1 MRIAEPTSTLVS
13 SAAKLPT
20 MTSRV
25 DPQGARRMMEMLVN
39 LYADRR
45 LAVVR
50 EYVSNAVDA
59 SRVAG
64 STEPVAVTTP
74 TLVEPNFIV
83 TDQGT
88 GMSMGE
94 VEATFLAFAA
104 SSKRDSNE
112 LVGGLG
118 VGAKSAWTLAESFL
132 VDTVKGGRR
141 TTVRAARN
149 LEHQVLV
156 SDEPSELPD
165 GTTIVIPVEV
175 AGHVEAWQRVV
186 LEVASAHDDGAVT
199 VDGAPVDSLAAG
211 ASWIGP
217 VSCRRLERGDRSAV
231 VVRSGGTLFS
241 SVPEI
246 TRRVLD
252 SSGGLSGCVIELPIG
267 SFDHTPSRESVI
279 ATDRTLAAVD
289 RALEQYRAAYDALA
303 QRVSDLAVTD
313 VCAAVALRTDTLG
326 SVGSAAMLPVPFQI
340 GVPAG
345 VGCWLMRHRS
355 GRSRWERVEHHRDD
369 IFEAVTARAE
379 MSRTLV
385 VTGVPAGRVLSRFA
399 TFVTA
404 HHPTVRRV
412 IAVPQGRT
420 RLALTV
426 FQGATTVTEQV
437 WEVSGDTDGIAAHYT
452 FEQWSTA
459 IAARRAT
466 RGPVTGY
473 ACVVIDRDGG
483 PGRDAVLSGAEIAAL
498 GLPVVYVAEAR
509 PYRAH
514 LGLKASVTVYL
525 GTRKSG
531 PLIAAVPHAMSRGE
545 WIEQRF
551 AADTAGWSQAELL
564 AAAYTHPQWRAHQ
577 PEFDIAVAA
586 LAASTDEHPQ
596 RALLGR
602 IAALV
607 QAAGKVTKAQT
618 ATVEALSGCAAA
630 RAQFD
635 TIGKLRTDLRRA
647 YPLLA
652 HLRGW
657 DNADTHAHYVAYVAH
672 TPPQTAAKAA

>member
-1 MRIAEPTSTLVS
+1 MRIAETTSTLVS
-13 SAAKLPT
+13 TAAKLPT

-45 LAVVR
+45 LALVR

-59 SRVAG
+59 TRVAG
-64 STEPVAVTTP
+64 SAEPVAVTTP
-74 TLVEPNFIV
+74 TLIEPNLVV

-88 GMSMGE
+88 GMSLAE

-104 SSKRDSNE
+104 SSKRESNE

-132 VDTVKGGRR
+132 VDTIKGGRR

-156 SDEPSELPD
+156 AGEPSDLPD
-165 GTTIVIPVEV
+165 GTTIVIPVEA
-175 AGHVEAWQRVV
+175 AGHVEEWRRVV
-186 LEVASAHDDGAVT
+186 LEVAGAHDEGAVV
-199 VDGAPVDSLAAG
+199 VDGAPVVSLAGG

-246 TRRVLD
+246 TQRVLD

-279 ATDRTLAAVD
+279 ATERTLAAVD
-289 RALEQYRAAYDALA
+289 RALEQYRVAYDALA
-303 QRVSDLAVTD
+303 QQVAELAATD
-313 VCAAVALRTDTLG
+313 VAAAVSLRSATLG
-326 SVGSAAMLPVPFQI
+326 SVGGTAMLPIPFQI
-340 GVPAG
+340 AVPAG
-345 VGCWLMRHRS
+345 AGAWVMRHRS
-355 GRSRWERVEHHRDD
+355 RRSRWERVESDRDD

-385 VTGVPAGRVLSRFA
+385 VTGVPVGRVLSRFA
-399 TFVTA
+399 TFLA
-404 HHPTVRRV
+404 AEHPTVRRV

-420 RLALTV
+420 RVALNV
-426 FQGATTVTEQV
+426 FEGGTTVAEQV
-437 WEVSGDTDGIAAHYT
+437 WEVGADTDGIAAHYT
-452 FEQWSTA
+452 FEQWSAA
-459 IAARRAT
+459 IVARRAT

-473 ACVVIDRDGG
+473 ACMVIDRDGAA
-483 PGRDAVLSGAEIAAL
+483 GRDATLSGAEIAAL
-498 GLPVVYVAEAR
+498 GLPVVYVPEAR
-509 PYRAH
+509 PYRA
-514 LGLKASVTVYL
+514 LSGLPASVTVYL

-531 PLIAAVPHAMSRGE
+531 PLVAAVPHAISRSE

-551 AADTAGWSQAELL
+551 ADETAGWSQTELL
-564 AAAYTHPQWRAHQ
+564 AAAYTHPQWRGHKT
-577 PEFDIAVAA
+577 EFDIAVAA
-586 LAASTDEHPQ
+586 LAASTEDHPQ
-596 RALLGR
+596 RVLLGR

-618 ATVEALSGCAAA
+618 ATVEALSGCTAA
-630 RAQFD
+630 RAQFE

-657 DNADTHAHYVAYVAH
+657 DNADTHGHYVAYVAH
-672 TPPQTAAKAA
+672 TPPQTAAQAA